1 MEMAA
6 DKNASLM
13 SANCTYGGENENA
26 GKLSNSQDDP
36 PVVFLC
42 SHCKR
47 PIGDTYSW
55 MGSDMGEQTIL
66 LKAVSE
72 YVSVDKVQ
80 IVSKVSSDYGCT
92 FETVSCGGC
101 SSVMGKIYRC
111 TPKHLDFKRDLF
123 SLNIDAVD
131 SYILGSADKQALLE
145 YEEPV
150 TLGVRAALEEE
161 IKKTRTV
168 LNVLQSRVSTIEAH
182 IGKELGSPLD
192 VDITD
197 LREKACNHPKS

>member
-6 DKNASLM
+6 DKNSSFMPANGGDGHNSSL
-13 SANCTYGGENENA
+13 
-26 GKLSNSQDDP
+26 GKLLNSEEDP

-47 PIGDTYSW
+47 PVGDTYSW
-55 MGSDMGEQTIL
+55 MGSDMGDQTIL

-72 YVSVDKVQ
+72 YVSVDEVQ
-80 IVSKVSSDYGCT
+80 IVSKVASDYGCT
-92 FETVSCGGC
+92 FETVSCSGC

-131 SYILGSADKQALLE
+131 SYILGSAHKEAVLE
-145 YEEPV
+145 FEEPV
-150 TLGVRAALEEE
+150 TLGVRAAFEEE
-161 IKKTRTV
+161 IEKTRAV

-182 IGKELGSPLD
+182 MFSGKDLSSTLD

-197 LREKACNHPKS
+197 LREKSFPKS

>member
-6 DKNASLM
+6 DKNGSFM
-13 SANCTYGGENENA
+13 SANCTQGGDGHNNA
-26 GKLSNSQDDP
+26 GKCMNSEEDP

-42 SHCKR
+42 SHCRR

-55 MGSDMGEQTIL
+55 MGSDMGDQCIL

-72 YVSVDKVQ
+72 YVSVDQVQ
-80 IVSKVSSDYGCT
+80 IVSKATSDYGCT
-92 FETVSCGGC
+92 FETVSCSGC

-131 SYILGSADKQALLE
+131 SYILGSADKQAVLE
-145 YEEPV
+145 IEEPV

-161 IKKTRTV
+161 IEKDTQPRRYLAV
-168 LNVLQSRVSTIEAH
+168 WSECFA
-182 IGKELGSPLD
+182 KERAFQP
-192 VDITD
+192 
-197 LREKACNHPKS
+197 